1 MTPGSVAGC
10 ICEMLVATDALRT
23 MGVVVEVV
31 AAVEGFVG
39 FASSLRISAVED
51 GVSRFGTSVGELI
64 EEVV

>member
-1 MTPGSVAGC
+1 M
-10 ICEMLVATDALRT
+10 RT